1 MYNVYY
7 MKMRKGS
14 DSINTFSMNRNGTED
29 AQNTNTCF
37 HSIVSFGFS
46 KVYEK
51 EVAHSNH

>member
-1 MYNVYY
+1 MYNY

-14 DSINTFSMNRNGTED
+14 DSINTSSMNRNGTED

-46 KVYEK
+46 KLYEK